1 MAQAITIGVDASEA
15 IADGQLGTP
24 VYVPG
29 VRFPH

>member
-24 VYVPG
+24 RVADVP
-29 VRFPH
+29 